1 MTSTYADDR
10 LLEVDRVFAEAL
22 QPCEQRRI
30 QSHRE
35 VDDLGDVGASCDFYG
50 GGVASQP
57 LLGSLF
63 AVVLGDPIITII

>member
-1 MTSTYADDR
+1 
-10 LLEVDRVFAEAL
+10 
-22 QPCEQRRI
+22 
-30 QSHRE
+30 